1 VSAGRLT
8 DEQLDSMGQ
17 WAAFDLGAKEGA
29 EVMALIDEA
38 RANRAILAELR
49 EQLERPCNATAVAGI
64 APGKGFPLTEHVR
77 RIQARLSLDHDEKC
91 SVVVRNLQLAREEVA
106 RLKPMDAPGMRFERP
121 AVETWEE
128 P

>member
-1 VSAGRLT
+1 VSTDRLT

-29 EVMALIDEA
+29 EVLALIDEA
-38 RANRAILAELR
+38 RASRATLAELR
-49 EQLERPCNATAVAGI
+49 EHLERDCNATLVAGI
-64 APGKGFPLTEHVR
+64 TPGKGFPLTEHIR

-121 AVETWEE
+121 GGE